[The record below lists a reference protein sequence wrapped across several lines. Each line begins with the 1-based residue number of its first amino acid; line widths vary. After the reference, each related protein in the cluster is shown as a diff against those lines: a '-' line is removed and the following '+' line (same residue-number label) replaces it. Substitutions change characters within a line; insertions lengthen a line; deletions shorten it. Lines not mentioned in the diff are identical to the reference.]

1 MSDPSSTPKRRQPSA
16 EILRF
21 LDDHRLDH
29 TPDHYASAH
38 RYLFGNDRALEAGVQ
53 AIIDGGVRISP
64 AEVEKL
70 GAAVTPEPEN
80 DVAPQLDQVTVRV
93 LDIIRDTLDATGGL
107 NRDLVKASAA
117 LLADDAPVEKFV
129 LAVLALHD
137 GNMLLWYRSGLD
149 PQVGRMVTRAAA
161 QAVVERYSELRRSKN
176 HASSL
181 RVTA

>member
-93 LDIIRDTLDATGGL
+93 SS
-107 NRDLVKASAA
+107 V
-117 LLADDAPVEKFV
+117 
-129 LAVLALHD
+129 
-137 GNMLLWYRSGLD
+137 
-149 PQVGRMVTRAAA
+149 
-161 QAVVERYSELRRSKN
+161 
-176 HASSL
+176 ASSSEPSSHVVNAVGCRIAGIAFSCHGRTKSFGL
-181 RVTA
+181 VVTKA